1 MEVTYGGGA
10 HRRVPV
16 ILVRK
21 MGYLETLLFADR
33 VQFHAKQF
41 ASLC

>member
-1 MEVTYGGGA
+1 
-10 HRRVPV
+10 
-16 ILVRK
+16 